1 MLNLCKYII
10 RKWLVTRMAAQEFYF
25 KSPFDINEEYTIMK
39 SILFFALVPIELL
52 FIFAYARVYGSLSN
66 YTCHIVILMLLIN
79 ILISNLMINGVK
91 NDGFI
96 KDVISQ
102 YENSAYDERR
112 KIYSF
117 KNVFG
122 IIALT
127 VLAPWSVL
135 FIGIIICLI
144 FLH

>member
-1 MLNLCKYII
+1 
-10 RKWLVTRMAAQEFYF
+10 MAAQEFYF

-39 SILFFALVPIELL
+39 SILFFALAPIELL

-66 YTCHIVILMLLIN
+66 YTWHIVVLMLLIN
-79 ILISNLMINGVK
+79 LLISNLMINGVK
-91 NDGFI
+91 NEGFI

-102 YENSAYDERR
+102 YENSAYGERR
-112 KIYSF
+112 KLYSF
-117 KNVFG
+117 KKVFG

-127 VLAPWSVL
+127 ALAPWSVL

>member
-1 MLNLCKYII
+1 MLNLCKCII
-10 RKWLVTRMAAQEFYF
+10 KKWLVARMAAQEFYF

-39 SILFFALVPIELL
+39 SILFFALAPIELL

-66 YTCHIVILMLLIN
+66 YTWHIVVLMLLIN
-79 ILISNLMINGVK
+79 LLISNLMINGVK
-91 NDGFI
+91 NEGFI

-102 YENSAYDERR
+102 YENSAYGERR
-112 KIYSF
+112 KLYSF
-117 KNVFG
+117 KKVFG

-127 VLAPWSVL
+127 ALAPWSVL

>member
-1 MLNLCKYII
+1 
-10 RKWLVTRMAAQEFYF
+10 MAAQEFYF

-66 YTCHIVILMLLIN
+66 YTWHIVILMLLIN
-79 ILISNLMINGVK
+79 ILISNLMINGIK

-102 YENSAYDERR
+102 YENSAYGERR
-112 KIYSF
+112 KLYSF
-117 KNVFG
+117 KKVFG

-144 FLH
+144 FSH

>member
-1 MLNLCKYII
+1 
-10 RKWLVTRMAAQEFYF
+10 
-25 KSPFDINEEYTIMK
+25 MK

-66 YTCHIVILMLLIN
+66 YTWHIVILMLLIN
-79 ILISNLMINGVK
+79 ILISNLMINGIK

-102 YENSAYDERR
+102 YENSAYGERR
-112 KIYSF
+112 KLYSF
-117 KNVFG
+117 KKVFG

-144 FLH
+144 FSH